1 MRAISGTFDGHP
13 FRQYGVLHCSQ
24 LFGIHSEIKGQLR
37 SAILAGSQVF
47 SSVRAVIAVTAQGE
61 LIFTNPDGGEF
72 SENAM
77 LAVLDRLG

>member
-1 MRAISGTFDGHP
+1 MTPQSYGHP

-37 SAILAGSQVF
+37 SARLACSQLF
-47 SSVRAVIAVTAQGE
+47 SSLRAVTAVTAQGE

-72 SENAM
+72 FENAM
-77 LAVLDRLG
+77 LAVLDRLA

>member
-1 MRAISGTFDGHP
+1 M
-13 FRQYGVLHCSQ
+13 
-24 LFGIHSEIKGQLR
+24 
-37 SAILAGSQVF
+37 F

-77 LAVLDRLG
+77 LAVPDRLG